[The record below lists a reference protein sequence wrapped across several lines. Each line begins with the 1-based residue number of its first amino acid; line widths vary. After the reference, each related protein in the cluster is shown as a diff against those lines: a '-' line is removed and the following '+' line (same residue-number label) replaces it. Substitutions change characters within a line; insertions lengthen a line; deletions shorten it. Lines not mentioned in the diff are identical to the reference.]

1 MQTDIEYMFPS
12 EAVAYKFLNTVR
24 HFDVDAL
31 RVRLGRS
38 DHHVSVAYRP
48 LSGGFD
54 STLSDLDD
62 LARDLGG
69 EESR

>member
-1 MQTDIEYMFPS
+1 MKTDIEYVFPS

-24 HFDVDAL
+24 HVDIDAL

-48 LSGGFD
+48 VTDGFD
-54 STLSDLDD
+54 STLSALDD
-62 LARDLGG
+62 IARELGG